1 MKKRILCIGDSTSL
15 PGHTNTFEDTWY
27 YKLSEEFS
35 NYKFITVFRR
45 AITTDI
51 LVKEGGGDSIDNQ
64 PSGADC
70 LEFYKPSLII
80 IQLGIVDCA
89 PRLLTN
95 FDKIILKL
103 LSSKYHNAYVRL
115 IKKVRKRN
123 KKNTQVS
130 ISNFQKNLL
139 NYIERSLLIGVEKI
153 IFIAIPFPDNRMIKK
168 NPLIEENVSIYNK
181 IIEDLSKKYKFIEV
195 ITPLDSRKYNDVIF
209 EDGYHPNPLGNNIV
223 FNALREHIYVE
234 KSI

>member
-45 AITTDI
+45 AITTNI
-51 LVKEGGGDSIDNQ
+51 LVREGGGDSIDNQ

-70 LEFYKPSLII
+70 SEFYKPSLVI

-89 PRLLTN
+89 PRLLIN

-103 LSSKYHNAYVRL
+103 LPPKYHNTYIWL
-115 IKKVRKRN
+115 IKKIRKR
-123 KKNTQVS
+123 KQKNTQVS
-130 ISNFQKNLL
+130 ISNFQKNLI

-195 ITPLDSRKYNDVIF
+195 IAPLDSRKYNDVIF

>member
-1 MKKRILCIGDSTSL
+1 M
-15 PGHTNTFEDTWY
+15 
-27 YKLSEEFS
+27 
-35 NYKFITVFRR
+35 
-45 AITTDI
+45 
-51 LVKEGGGDSIDNQ
+51 
-64 PSGADC
+64 
-70 LEFYKPSLII
+70 
-80 IQLGIVDCA
+80 
-89 PRLLTN
+89 
-95 FDKIILKL
+95 
-103 LSSKYHNAYVRL
+103 
-115 IKKVRKRN
+115 
-123 KKNTQVS
+123 
-130 ISNFQKNLL
+130 L